1 MANSR
6 LELDDI
12 LREIVGSGKVYF
24 DPPESVKMSYP
35 CIVYERTDADTK
47 YADNRPYHYTKAYQ
61 VTVIDRDPDSN
72 LPDKVAQLPLCR
84 FARHFTADN
93 LNHDVFIIYY

>member
-47 YADNRPYHYTKAYQ
+47 YADNCPYHYTKAYQ
-61 VTVIDRDPDSN
+61 VTVIDRNPDSN
-72 LPDKVAQLPLCR
+72 LPDKVAQLPMCR